1 MRMSIPKRIHFCWF
15 GDNPKPALAQKC
27 ISSWK
32 RLCPDYEII
41 EWNEDNFDIFSC
53 PLYVQQAYASGKW
66 AFVTDYVRLKVVYE
80 HGGVYLDT
88 DVELKRSL
96 DPLLV
101 YHAYFGFE
109 DGVHIATGLGFGAVA
124 GHPVIKAMMDDYET
138 IPFIKEDGTLDQ
150 ETCPSRNT
158 KILLQ
163 CGLQQDDSL
172 QILEDN
178 ILILP
183 SIYLCPISF
192 VDGSRKRSK
201 DTISIHW
208 FSASW
213 NSKDQHAERAK
224 RLKYFKQA
232 RFKRK
237 FRNTI
242 HLITHLPHILLRK
255 LLGDTRYEEIKALLK
270 R

>member
-1 MRMSIPKRIHFCWF
+1 MDLIIPKTIHYCWF
-15 GDNPKPALAQKC
+15 GHNPKPKLAQKC
-27 ISSWK
+27 IRSWK

-41 EWNEDNFDIFSC
+41 EWSEDNFDISSC

-88 DVELKRSL
+88 DVELKKSL

-109 DGVHIATGLGFGAVA
+109 DGIHIATGLGFGAVA
-124 GHPVIKAMMDDYET
+124 GHPVIKAMMDDYES

-163 CGLQQDDSL
+163 YGLQQDDSL
-172 QILEDN
+172 QILDGN
-178 ILILP
+178 IRILP
-183 SIYLCPISF
+183 SIYLCPLSYYS
-192 VDGSRKRSK
+192 GQRKCSLK
-201 DTISIHW
+201 TISIHW
-208 FSASW
+208 FNASW
-213 NSKDQHAERAK
+213 KTETERTARKK
-224 RLKYFKQA
+224 RIVRDRVDYI
-232 RFKRK
+232 RH
-237 FRNTI
+237 I
-242 HLITHLPHILLRK
+242 PHRLMRK
-255 LLGDTRYEEIKALLK
+255 LLGDGIYDQIKHLLK
-270 R
+270 RGN